1 VIEKI
6 EPRRGGPGPMPFVPL
21 LDEALGLTRAHF
33 RAIFPAVA
41 LPVAVVSTLTAVLQ
55 ALDVDEV
62 LSGDS
67 SMIWSPRILL
77 LALLL
82 GILSLVAYVAGQVGA
97 LDALAGRPVDMG
109 RAWRFAARPAVWGT
123 LLLSVLAVLAAFIL
137 CVAPV
142 FVVAPLVAMVVP
154 VMVEEGRTGA
164 GALSRSVELALFNPS
179 RRLGEHPIVK
189 ILLLMLVTTFIS
201 YLAGFLVALPFQLP
215 MFIDLFRKAISGEQ
229 DIPAVVARWIWLQ
242 VPAQFLSSLARTAI
256 YVYTAFGMGLLYAD
270 VRGRREATDLLP
282 EIDALFPAAHLPGE
296 A

>member
-1 VIEKI
+1 MS
-6 EPRRGGPGPMPFVPL
+6 RPGPMPFVPL
-21 LDEALGLTRAHF
+21 LDEALELTRAHF
-33 RAIFPAVA
+33 RAVFPAVA

-55 ALDVDEV
+55 ALDVDEA
-62 LSGDS
+62 LSGDP

-97 LDALAGRPVDMG
+97 LDALAGRPVDMR

-123 LLLSVLAVLAAFIL
+123 LLLSVLAVLVAFIL

-179 RRLGEHPIVK
+179 RRLGEHPVVK

-242 VPAQFLSSLARTAI
+242 VPSQFLSSLARTAI